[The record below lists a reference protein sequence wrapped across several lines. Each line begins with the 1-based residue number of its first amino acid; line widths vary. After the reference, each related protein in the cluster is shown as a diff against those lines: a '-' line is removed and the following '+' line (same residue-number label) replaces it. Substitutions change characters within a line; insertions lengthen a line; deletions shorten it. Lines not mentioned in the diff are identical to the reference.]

1 MRFVIMDSMLRTR
14 TLFLFVIGS
23 VSISAC
29 ALMFTYLYKDSV
41 ANLSGTLLLRTGESD
56 ERFSVD
62 HKSELSDR
70 SAHIARLREQIKKG
84 GLSITPNPSVEG
96 ELPAATRETSST
108 SEAIREP
115 LLCGAD
121 DSTGL
126 LARWPASV
134 RLVEQAGNRVFE
146 YQVLTAPIDTI
157 ATSSAMMQSEITYK
171 TLLLTSRSPV
181 QMPSPSCIAGSVV
194 GVSISGAPIQNTTAP
209 LGTPR
214 SETLIGYARDGFPIY
229 GFYEGEV
236 DSCGGYPHPLGYRYT
251 LKDDQETILQCFK
264 GLPSL
269 FISPE

>member
-1 MRFVIMDSMLRTR
+1 MGFMLRTR

-23 VSISAC
+23 VLLSISVLL
-29 ALMFTYLYKDSV
+29 LMFVFKDTVTDFGS
-41 ANLSGTLLLRTGESD
+41 TLLLTSQNSD
-56 ERFSVD
+56 VSFSAED
-62 HKSELSDR
+62 TKKNTDR

-84 GLSITPNPSVEG
+84 DLSITPNPSVEG
-96 ELPAATRETSST
+96 AVAVTDTTPTSTPDIPTKSQK
-108 SEAIREP
+108 P

-121 DSTGL
+121 DSVGL

-134 RLVEQAGNRVFE
+134 RLVERDGNRVFE
-146 YQVLTAPIDTI
+146 YPVQTAPIDTI
-157 ATSSAMMQSEITYK
+157 ATSSAVMQSEIIYT

-251 LKDDQETILQCFK
+251 LKDTQETVLQCFK